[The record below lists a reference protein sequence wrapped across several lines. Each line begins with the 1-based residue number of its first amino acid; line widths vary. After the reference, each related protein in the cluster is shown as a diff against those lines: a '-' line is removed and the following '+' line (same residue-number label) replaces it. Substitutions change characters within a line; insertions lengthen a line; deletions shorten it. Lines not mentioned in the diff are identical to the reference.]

1 MLLQAIGDVPWP
13 LVHAHVDKHVFSVRA
28 LLSPYPT
35 SRPVLMF
42 VANLRPRS
50 SLPTFTALKFWASLT
65 RTNIY
70 AFATDPTTAQVSN
83 EEIARGMF
91 HAFDA
96 LKVRHFPSR
105 LTDKLMTQ

>member
-28 LLSPYPT
+28 LLNPYPP

-42 VANLRPRS
+42 VANLRPRA
-50 SLPTFTALKFWASLT
+50 SLPTFTALSSFGQALLEPT
-65 RTNIY
+65 Y
-70 AFATDPTTAQVSN
+70 VFATDPTTAQVSN

-96 LKVRHFPSR
+96 LKVRHFPLP
-105 LTDKLMTQ
+105 LTEK